1 MNKKEDLDN
10 FEWFNLNLTIDDQ
23 FFDDETDN
31 LYKKLKLS
39 GYGKKKR
46 ILKLVILNLFK
57 VYLEDKT
64 KYVSVVS
71 FIYKSLLY
79 VP

>member
-10 FEWFNLNLTIDDQ
+10 FEWFNLNLTIHDQ

-31 LYKKLKLS
+31 LYKKLKLI
-39 GYGKKKR
+39 GYGKKRR

-57 VYLEDKT
+57 IYLEDKT
-64 KYVSVVS
+64 KYVSV
-71 FIYKSLLY
+71 FIKLLC
-79 VP
+79 

>member
-31 LYKKLKLS
+31 LYKKLKFSWRVASQTALS
-39 GYGKKKR
+39 AAIGKLG
-46 ILKLVILNLFK
+46 IVTSNKLGLAPPPRGIEVIL
-57 VYLEDKT
+57 
-64 KYVSVVS
+64 
-71 FIYKSLLY
+71 
-79 VP
+79 

>member
-31 LYKKLKLS
+31 LYKKLKLRA
-39 GYGKKKR
+39 Y
-46 ILKLVILNLFK
+46 
-57 VYLEDKT
+57 DKIN
-64 KYVSVVS
+64 Y
-71 FIYKSLLY
+71 
-79 VP
+79 

>member
-31 LYKKLKLS
+31 LYKKLKLI

>member
-31 LYKKLKLS
+31 LYKKLKLI

-64 KYVSVVS
+64 KYVAVVS